1 MEEFL
6 SILSTVTG
14 IATELTFIPIAGLI
28 IAAVGMVVITIAFG
42 IDGSA
47 TRKQLHDK
55 ELLKWAENQRKQ
67 QALEDK
73 QK

>member
-14 IATELTFIPIAGLI
+14 IATELTFIPIVGLI

-42 IDGSA
+42 IDGGCRKKTA
-47 TRKQLHDK
+47 TR
-55 ELLKWAENQRKQ
+55 
-67 QALEDK
+67 
-73 QK
+73 